1 MSVKRHRQQ
10 LTAQWPGWEEL
21 QAQQQWL
28 QAWSDL
34 TGRIGT
40 ADGWLAMLVLQ
51 PNTPTNQ
58 RLRHQVQALRAKQP
72 KGLKPP
78 YQAIVEAM
86 ADALT
91 KRLAPWLAGQTV
103 QATFNA
109 ERQPYQWELIV
120 PLRQYLNWQ
129 NDNYTLQV
137 RVEVRWPHHWPG
149 YLDNGYW
156 HLPVRWDC
164 EQSWRTRSYHT
175 RLMIVVNALYRTDE
189 VYRSYQGR
197 VYRQEQLVQV
207 AKRRLAQQNWWQ
219 RTFHPIT
226 PLVVSQCPLADPH
239 YVVDNEALLEAQTDP
254 AVLAWLDEIGQSS
267 GQRLNELLQQ
277 GLGWD
282 GLVLDRPLIRW

>member
-1 MSVKRHRQQ
+1 MSVKQHRQQ
-10 LTAQWPGWEEL
+10 LTAQWPGWADL

-34 TGRIGT
+34 IGRIGT

-72 KGLKPP
+72 AGLKPP

-91 KRLAPWLAGQTV
+91 KRLAPWLGEGRV
-103 QATFNA
+103 EATFNA

-120 PLRQYLNWQ
+120 PLQQYLTWQ
-129 NDNYTLQV
+129 NANYAVQV
-137 RVEVRWPHHWPG
+137 RVEARCPHNWPG
-149 YLDNGYW
+149 YLNNGYW
-156 HLPVRWDC
+156 HLPVAWD
-164 EQSWRTRSYHT
+164 QDQVWQTSSRHT
-175 RLMIVVNALYRTDE
+175 RLMIVVNTLYRTDE

-197 VYRQEQLVQV
+197 VYQQRQLAQL

-219 RTFHPIT
+219 RTFYPLP
-226 PLVVSQCPLADPH
+226 PLVVSQCPLADLH
-239 YVVDNEALLEAQTDP
+239 YVVDNQALLEAQTDP
-254 AVLAWLDEIGQSS
+254 GVLAWLDEVGQTS
-267 GQRLNELLQQ
+267 GQRLNDLLQQ